1 MMTEPGERNLPAL
14 FLQNATYI
22 MTEIK
27 KTDANTLT
35 KMYNEIS

>member
-1 MMTEPGERNLPAL
+1 MMTELGERNLPAL

-27 KTDANTLT
+27 KPEVNIII
-35 KMYNEIS
+35 KIYNGIN